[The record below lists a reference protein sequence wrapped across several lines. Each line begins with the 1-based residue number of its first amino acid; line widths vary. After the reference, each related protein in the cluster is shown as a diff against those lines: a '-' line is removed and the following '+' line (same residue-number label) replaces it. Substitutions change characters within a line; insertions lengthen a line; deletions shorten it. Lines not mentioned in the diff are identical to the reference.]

1 MRNCYE
7 TPNIEVVLYK
17 VEDVITSSSGISDG
31 GAGSGGETS
40 W

>member
-1 MRNCYE
+1 MEKYYE
-7 TPNIEVVLYK
+7 KPNIVLFT
-17 VEDVITSSSGISDG
+17 VEDMITTSSGISDG